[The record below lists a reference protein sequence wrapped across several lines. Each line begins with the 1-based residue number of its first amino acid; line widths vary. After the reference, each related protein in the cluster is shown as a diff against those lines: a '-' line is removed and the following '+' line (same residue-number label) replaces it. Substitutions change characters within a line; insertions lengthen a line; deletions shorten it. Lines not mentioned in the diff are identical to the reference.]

1 MRARLRD
8 LGVVIGRF
16 PAGDWNAI
24 TDVPG
29 VTVGYQTVLS
39 DAPVCLRTGVT
50 VIWPRGR
57 EVIADDPVFAGI
69 SAFNGNGELTGS
81 LWLNEQGLLSGPVC
95 LTGTY
100 AVGLVRDAV
109 NAYGALHGVSLCADL
124 PVVAETWDG
133 WLSTPGAGLEAADVF
148 AALDGAR
155 SGAVAEGNI
164 GGGTG
169 MICHEFKGGTGTAS
183 RRVSLGGEAFTVGA
197 LVQANYG
204 RRDLLRVNGVPAGKH
219 LGLDQIPSAHPRQ
232 DSADSG
238 SLIVVLGTDA
248 PLLPLQCQ
256 RLARRAVLGMARAG
270 GIGADGSGDIFL
282 AFSTAN
288 HPGRGQITTVRTADP
303 VMLSDL
309 FEAAGEAVEES
320 ILNALTAA
328 ETMTGAQGR
337 VAPSLPLDRLAEIMR
352 KAALF

>member
-16 PAGDWNAI
+16 PTGDYNAI

-29 VTVGYQTVLS
+29 VTVGYQTVIA
-39 DAPVCLRTGVT
+39 DVPVCLRTGVT
-50 VIWPRGR
+50 AIWPRRR
-57 EVIADDPVFAGI
+57 ELIADDPVFAGI

-81 LWLNEQGLLSGPVC
+81 HWLNEQGLLSGPIC

-100 AVGLVRDAV
+100 ALGLVRDAV

-133 WLSTPGAGLEAADVF
+133 WLSTPSAGLELPDVF
-148 AALDGAR
+148 AALDSAQ

-183 RRVSLGGEAFTVGA
+183 RRVSLGGEGFTVGV

-219 LGLDQIPSAHPRQ
+219 LGVDVIPSAHPRQ
-232 DSADSG
+232 DRDSG
-238 SLIVVLGTDA
+238 SLVVVLATDA

-288 HPGRGQITTVRTADP
+288 HPGRGQIATVRTADP
-303 VMLSDL
+303 GLLTGL
-309 FEAAGEAVEES
+309 FEAAGEAVEEA

-352 KAALF
+352 KATLF

>member
-50 VIWPRGR
+50 AIWPRGR

-69 SAFNGNGELTGS
+69 SAFNGNG
-81 LWLNEQGLLSGPVC
+81 EQGLLSGPVC

-183 RRVSLGGEAFTVGA
+183 RRVSLG
-197 LVQANYG
+197 VQANYG